1 MNQVIIDIFESYKL
15 VIIFFHILSA
25 SLLIGSMFVM
35 IFIIRPI
42 NVKVKNIH
50 YKCSNCLKLLK
61 RFIYFIVPD
70 MLILLSASMFM
81 NVGMGFAYGDP
92 TAFIMIHIKES
103 LWIFIAF
110 NFLYIYKKYLNAKK
124 ALEVENYL
132 EVQENIILIMRYLMP
147 LNLVCSLIAV
157 YFGIII
163 KGY

>member
-1 MNQVIIDIFESYKL
+1 
-15 VIIFFHILSA
+15 
-25 SLLIGSMFVM
+25 
-35 IFIIRPI
+35 
-42 NVKVKNIH
+42 
-50 YKCSNCLKLLK
+50 
-61 RFIYFIVPD
+61 